1 MGKVK
6 RVFIKLNYLLFFHLG
21 NGDSPIKFAF
31 PQKNTFDLTSPDKDT
46 FHNILSQTNNY
57 YYLLKMPLKRC
68 LFNTSLCVLV
78 STLMIVILDC
88 FDQFLLF
95 PLDCLFD

>member
-46 FHNILSQTNNY
+46 FHNILSPGKQ
-57 YYLLKMPLKRC
+57 LLLSIKDATKALLIQYFSVC
-68 LFNTSLCVLV
+68 FSFNPNDSN
-78 STLMIVILDC
+78 SR
-88 FDQFLLF
+88 LL
-95 PLDCLFD
+95 

>member
-46 FHNILSQTNNY
+46 FHNILSPGKQ
-57 YYLLKMPLKRC
+57 LLLSIKNAIKALLIQYFSVC
-68 LFNTSLCVLV
+68 FSFNPNDSN
-78 STLMIVILDC
+78 SR
-88 FDQFLLF
+88 LL
-95 PLDCLFD
+95 